1 MTYRLQNMMLA
12 MLLALTTLFVGIGTL
27 SQNPTSGG
35 YQLFERAASGISADI
50 QLASLENFAPSPET
64 ASEYANAPNT
74 GPVKPLVDPSTN
86 VTSAQRTH
94 HILYGDATGGGH
106 LWPGG
111 AGKTPFPQNWDA
123 NKIMSTTSDPAT
135 NPNLLWKPQTGSG
148 GLYTKSGKPA
158 RFVVTDANGNLPV
171 VDGVPV
177 RVIIEP
183 AGEGIITAYPK
194 Y

>member
-1 MTYRLQNMMLA
+1 MTLRLQNLMLA
-12 MLLALTTLFVGIGTL
+12 MLLALTTLFVGFGTL
-27 SQNPTSGG
+27 SQNPASGG

-50 QLASLENFAPSPET
+50 PLAALGNFDYFAKIAPECC
-64 ASEYANAPNT
+64 NAPNSV
-74 GPVKPLVDPSTN
+74 PIKPLVDPSTN
-86 VTSAQRTH
+86 VASAQRTQ
-94 HILYGDATGGGH
+94 HILHGDATGGGH
-106 LWPGG
+106 LWPDS
-111 AGKTPFPQNWDA
+111 AGKTPFPQSWDA
-123 NKIMSTTSDPAT
+123 NKIMSTTSDLAT
-135 NPNLLWKPQTGSG
+135 NPNFLWQPQTGSG